1 MSYRK
6 VIEAIEGWERLSEQE
21 VIDAATRLDHVYA
34 DPDKWTL
41 LGFATIIGPEN
52 VQPLI
57 DFLPILKILYCY

>member
-34 DPDKWTL
+34 DPDKWTYLDL
-41 LGFATIIGPEN
+41 LRLSGRRTSSR
-52 VQPLI
+52 
-57 DFLPILKILYCY
+57 